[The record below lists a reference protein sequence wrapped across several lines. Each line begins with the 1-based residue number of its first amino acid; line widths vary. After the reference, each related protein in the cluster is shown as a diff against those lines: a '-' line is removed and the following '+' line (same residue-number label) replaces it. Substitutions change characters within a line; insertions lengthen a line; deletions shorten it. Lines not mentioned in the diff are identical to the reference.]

1 MNKVKS
7 NIPVKI
13 ITLLIALTVG
23 ISAVV
28 CASAVSFD
36 INEAPGITDN
46 EELVSYIH
54 DTLLDLMLN
63 WDGSTLP
70 EINIKSFNIEYT
82 TANFNARS
90 KSLSNVFVHC
100 SPETNMNLGC
110 ELKENGSK
118 VYCRISAQGGY
129 LTKIKISA
137 PFLNSADEFKTKLDK
152 CRQAA
157 DKLLD
162 GIKDSSLSDLEKAL
176 LIHDRLALLLS
187 YDESLNAADND
198 NIYGALIKNVCICE
212 GYTSAY
218 EYLLSLVG
226 ITSTHCSSDELMH
239 EWNIVFIN
247 GKKYHV
253 DVTWDDSLPDI
264 EGRVLH
270 QYFLKSTRY
279 MVGDSEHK
287 ASDFTDNTPSDRTY
301 DNWFMNNSAASA
313 QIVDGSIYYVDNI
326 DSALMKITGNDC
338 EHVKDLGNAWTI
350 SEKICGK
357 ETKTFS
363 RLATDGTYLYYAKT
377 DGIYRYDPS
386 TGSEEKIRS
395 YDKPVVGFVYDGA
408 EFTVETY
415 SGGSY
420 KTEKF
425 AYNAPGAITPS
436 EKEYT
441 LKFISD
447 GKTVSEKKLKEG
459 DAITKPADPSKSG
472 YTFKGWDP
480 EVPAKMPANNLTFTA
495 KFEKSATDPVT
506 LYTVKFTADG
516 KTVKEEKL
524 EEGDA
529 ITKPAD
535 PSKSGYTF
543 KGWNPEVPAKMP
555 AKDMTFTAKFEKDA
569 VTPGET
575 DISKVTIS
583 APSGKKTINWKYRAQ
598 LTATASLP
606 SGYRVLWFE
615 NGKKVSDSGE
625 FTTGNLTETHTYTA
639 KIVDSSNKPVSKESQ
654 EKTVEIEVKSDFFTK
669 IISFFSRLFGSD
681 ITKIN

>member
-1 MNKVKS
+1 MKS
-7 NIPVKI
+7 KTSRILIKSASLV
-13 ITLLIALTVG
+13 IALIIG
-23 ISAVV
+23 ISALV
-28 CASAVSFD
+28 CASAINFD
-36 INEAPGITDN
+36 VNEAPGITDN
-46 EELVSYIH
+46 EALISYIH
-54 DTLLDLMLN
+54 DTLLDRMLN

-70 EINIKSFNIEYT
+70 EIDISSFNIEYT

-90 KSLSNVFVHC
+90 KAISHIFVHC
-100 SPETNMNLGC
+100 SPETFMNLGC
-110 ELKENGSK
+110 EVKESGSR
-118 VYCRISAQGGY
+118 VYCRVTAVSGF
-129 LTKIKISA
+129 LTKIKVAA
-137 PFLNSADEFKTKLDK
+137 PFLNSADQFKAKMEK
-152 CRQAA
+152 CQQAA

-162 GIKDSSLSDLEKAL
+162 GIKGSSLSDVEKAL

-187 YDESLNAADND
+187 YDESLTAADND
-198 NIYGALIKNVCICE
+198 NIYGALVKNVCICE
-212 GYTSAY
+212 GYTNAY
-218 EYLLSLVG
+218 EYLLSQVG
-226 ITSTHCSSDELMH
+226 ITSTHCSSNTLRH
-239 EWNIVFIN
+239 EWNIVILN

-253 DVTWDDSLPDI
+253 DVTFDDSLPDI

-270 QYFLKSTRY
+270 RYFLKST
-279 MVGDSEHK
+279 GFLQNDSDHK
-287 ASDFTDNTPSDRTY
+287 APDFTDTTPTDTTY
-301 DNWFMNNSAASA
+301 DNWFIENSAASA
-313 QIVDGSIYYVDNI
+313 QIVDGTIYYVDNI
-326 DSALMKITGNDC
+326 NSALMKITGTGSTK
-338 EHVKDLGNAWTI
+338 VKDLGSAWLI
-350 SEKICGK
+350 SEKIGGK

-363 RLATDGTYLYYAKT
+363 RLATDGNYLYYAKT
-377 DGIYRYDPS
+377 DGLYKYDP
-386 TGSEEKIRS
+386 TTNTEEKIKS
-395 YDKPVVGFVYDGA
+395 YSNAVVGFTYDGA

-415 SGGSY
+415 SSGSY

-425 AYNAPGAITPS
+425 AYTAPAPA

-441 LKFISD
+441 AKFISD
-447 GKTVSEKKLKEG
+447 GTTLSEKKLKEG
-459 DAITKPADPSKSG
+459 AAIAKPANPSKSG
-472 YTFKGWDP
+472 YTFKGWSP
-480 EVPAKMPANNLTFTA
+480 EVPDKMPAKDMTFTA
-495 KFEKSATDPVT
+495 LFEKNPSDPAAT
-506 LYTVKFTADG
+506 LYTVKFTVDG
-516 KTVKEEKL
+516 TVIKQEKL

-529 ITKPAD
+529 ISKPAN

-555 AKDMTFTAKFEKDA
+555 AKDMTFAAKFEKDA

-639 KIVDSSNKPVSKESQ
+639 RIVDSSNKVVSKESQ
-654 EKTVEIEVKSDFFTK
+654 EKTVTIEVKSDFFTK